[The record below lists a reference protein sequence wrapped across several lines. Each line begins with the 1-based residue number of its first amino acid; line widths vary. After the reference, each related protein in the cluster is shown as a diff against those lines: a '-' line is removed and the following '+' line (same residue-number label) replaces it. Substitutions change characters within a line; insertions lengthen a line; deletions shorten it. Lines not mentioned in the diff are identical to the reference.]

1 MSFPSVTMNSNFKSD
16 NTETST
22 QPQPKIPIKNERSV
36 GTIPQWNE
44 EENQLLDQ
52 QMKTTN
58 FLENTDMLYKLQ
70 SLFPNKSSQQ
80 ILNRIKWVAGG
91 KKQNWEEF
99 CVQCSY
105 QPFTIST
112 YQKYT
117 EHREQIPKINP
128 QIQTIH
134 SIRPL
139 QSQIKQEGKTTLP
152 QQIQNTIPIIQQTP
166 THPLPSSN
174 QVIQQ
179 QIQIKSIN
187 TSNQLQRSN
196 QIGQVTP
203 GNQPIMQEIGNQ
215 IQTFIQTKQQT
226 QPIHYQQYSQINSI
240 NNTLSQ
246 QQQTQLNIPITIP
259 LQQQIL
265 EDKLENKKK
274 PKISKLEK
282 DDKTKKQSSR
292 KRKTKEIE
300 KNIQQPLINSNE
312 IEEQI
317 KELIENN
324 EQVLASIE
332 ISLQTQELLSLDR
345 QWIITFGSNIKNL
358 LSMTDT
364 LAKPARLPFLS
375 LALNLPPELADI
387 QQFPTYPG
395 INQIPQQQTNIRY
408 QPQY

>member
-1 MSFPSVTMNSNFKSD
+1 
-16 NTETST
+16 
-22 QPQPKIPIKNERSV
+22 
-36 GTIPQWNE
+36 
-44 EENQLLDQ
+44 
-52 QMKTTN
+52 
-58 FLENTDMLYKLQ
+58 MLYKLQ
-70 SLFPNKSSQQ
+70 PLFPNKSSQQ

-112 YQKYT
+112 YQKYP
-117 EHREQIPKINP
+117 EYREQIPKINH
-128 QIQTIH
+128 QIQTLH
-134 SIRPL
+134 SVRPL
-139 QSQIKQEGKTTLP
+139 QPQIKQEGQSSIP

-174 QVIQQ
+174 QVFQQ
-179 QIQIKSIN
+179 QLQIKPIN
-187 TSNQLQRSN
+187 TSTQLQRSN
-196 QIGQVTP
+196 QIGQITP

-215 IQTFIQTKQQT
+215 IQTFVQTKQQT
-226 QPIHYQQYSQINSI
+226 QPIHYQQYSQISPI
-240 NNTLSQ
+240 NKTIS
-246 QQQTQLNIPITIP
+246 QQQTQLNVPITIP
-259 LQQQIL
+259 LQQQIPNA
-265 EDKLENKKK
+265 EDKLDNKKK
-274 PKISKLEK
+274 PKIPKIEK
-282 DDKTKKQSSR
+282 DDKTKKQPSR

-312 IEEQI
+312 IEDQI
-317 KELIENN
+317 KELVDNN

-332 ISLQTQELLSLDR
+332 ISLQTQDLLSLDR
-345 QWIITFGSNIKNL
+345 QWLITFGSNIKNL

-387 QQFPTYPG
+387 QQFPAYPG
-395 INQIPQQQTNIRY
+395 MNQIPQQQTNIRY